1 MDVYINAEITNYFYK
16 SSTWLHVAAPS
27 FSKDPYSFYVAL
39 YPLQFYGLKNFITVI
54 VYIIAVSLE
63 QFEIHVFSRYYRFLY
78 VFRDQ
83 LETFVTPQ
91 LWSECS
97 PLLIRDSRYLAICRC
112 LVISWLIT
120 LSFYFRLSSIN
131 HW

>member
-1 MDVYINAEITNYFYK
+1 M
-16 SSTWLHVAAPS
+16 AAPS

-39 YPLQFYGLKNFITVI
+39 YPLQFYGLKNFIIVI
-54 VYIIAVSLE
+54 VYIIAVSLA

-91 LWSECS
+91 L
-97 PLLIRDSRYLAICRC
+97 
-112 LVISWLIT
+112 
-120 LSFYFRLSSIN
+120 
-131 HW
+131 